1 MKEITLFA
9 EALYTYK
16 GFFGKLPDLYNKED
30 VDELYSIYI
39 DVCYA
44 NENIIERQ
52 NRAMLKKEK
61 MDKYPCRNCIYFEVC
76 GDTKRTE
83 KCDGREV
90 ITESQ
95 AKEFYRDLCGT
106 VYGNA
111 NKNCQGIMS
120 IERIADHMEIHI
132 EKAKHF
138 CDAMIKYGITER
150 TNGMIIV

>member
-1 MKEITLFA
+1 M
-9 EALYTYK
+9 
-16 GFFGKLPDLYNKED
+16 
-30 VDELYSIYI
+30 
-39 DVCYA
+39 
-44 NENIIERQ
+44 
-52 NRAMLKKEK
+52 KKE
-61 MDKYPCRNCIYFEVC
+61 YPCRNCIYFEVC

-95 AKEFYRDLCGT
+95 AKEFYHNLCKT
-106 VYGNA
+106 IYGDP

-120 IERIADHMEIHI
+120 IGSIADHMNIHI
-132 EKAKHF
+132 SKANKF